1 MKQNL
6 TCSRSKPPPARSSGY
21 SLGRV
26 RGQMNVD
33 HPSSPSSSTLHAM
46 QAQESH
52 KDKTG
57 SGAAGF
63 GEKSSSITSIPA
75 SPKEISECLSGWL
88 TYLQMLTGLCGAGSR
103 LSHCLGTLVQDT
115 SSPCHA
121 VATQC
126 QATWEELVKATTNV
140 STVVKAQVIP
150 SLQEMNTAIETDA
163 DTQKVHEHTQEV
175 ICGSL
180 MTFINLHYQF
190 CAACC
195 DFLGAMANSNC
206 CQMNET
212 TPTRHNLECIV
223 GIVQQCFSQLYTPT
237 PPPPPPGTH
246 RLVRSPL
253 HFPLCTL
260 QGPQRRWSEAAAG
273 EVSGETNN
281 GTMRRWS
288 MPWESSRLADHH
300 SAWHGRLNPPS
311 KLTVPPTSS
320 QDRSRS
326 TTPDSVWHSSLASQE
341 ELQEVIQLLSCRP
354 GVSHSTQLYHPS
366 QHLPGVTLTSCTYDG
381 PSPDC
386 GGWGDS
392 IQSDE
397 RGGSCGPS
405 RRGSS
410 SPQSLATQQHLH
422 RASWHAPDT
431 HTHMWGEHEGHAGGE
446 RSFDLYPPPLDA
458 GTLASRKSSSSTDSS
473 SSHSLHSR
481 STTGSEGGAEVRAH
495 LYSMW
500 SGSDLTF
507 MKLPES
513 SEPTDTI
520 QAADITATSSSTSNR
535 DGPQRFSHSD
545 TAHTYYSGSK

>member
-1 MKQNL
+1 MANMKQNL
-6 TCSRSKPPPARSSGY
+6 TCSRSKPPPARSSSY

-33 HPSSPSSSTLHAM
+33 HPSSALLHTT
-46 QAQESH
+46 QVQESH
-52 KDKTG
+52 KVAGDKAG
-57 SGAAGF
+57 SGASGF
-63 GEKSSSITSIPA
+63 GDKTSSITSMTA

-126 QATWEELVKATTNV
+126 QATWEELVKATTNA

-150 SLQEMNTAIETDA
+150 SLQEVNNASDIDTDS
-163 DTQKVHEHTQEV
+163 QKLHEHNQV
-175 ICGSL
+175 ICASL

-190 CAACC
+190 CVACC

-206 CQMNET
+206 CQMNEA
-212 TPTRHNLECIV
+212 TPARHNSECIV
-223 GIVQQCFSQLYTPT
+223 GIVQQCFAQPA
-237 PPPPPPGTH
+237 PPPPPPVGTH
-246 RLVRSPL
+246 HSVRSPL
-253 HFPLCTL
+253 HFPLCSL

-273 EVSGETNN
+273 EVSGETND

-300 SAWHGRLNPPS
+300 STWHGRLNPPS
-311 KLTVPPTSS
+311 KLAVPSASS

-366 QHLPGVTLTSCTYDG
+366 QHLPE
-381 PSPDC
+381 C
-386 GGWGDS
+386 GGWS
-392 IQSDE
+392 ENVQSDE

-410 SPQSLATQQHLH
+410 SPQPLAVQQHLH

-431 HTHMWGEHEGHAGGE
+431 HSHMWGEHEGHIGGE
-446 RSFDLYPPPLDA
+446 RSFDLYPPALDA

-513 SEPTDTI
+513 NEPTDTI
-520 QAADITATSSSTSNR
+520 QAADISTSTSISINSG
-535 DGPQRFSHSD
+535 DGLQRFSQPD
-545 TAHTYYSGSK
+545 MTNTYYSSSK